1 MLRGSSTVT
10 NVIRFPT
17 KQALS
22 NPNRIPRSLDRKAF
36 LDVVHACG
44 TLLVAGDDRIS
55 RSHAIRLSVLGLVAI
70 DEIANDGTLRRLRS
84 SEAFLS
90 ETSRPWRVSKFSKHS
105 SVSLAPITDEFRG
118 LECDGRI
125 ASSAGSAFGF
135 GEPPPAA

>member
-1 MLRGSSTVT
+1 MLSGSSTVT
-10 NVIRFPT
+10 NVIRFPS

-44 TLLVAGDDRIS
+44 TLLLSWDDRIS

-70 DEIANDGTLRRLRS
+70 DEVTNDGTLRRLRP

-90 ETSRPWRVSKFSKHS
+90 DSHRPWRVSRFSGKS
-105 SVSLAPITDEFRG
+105 AVSLAPIADEPDL
-118 LECDGRI
+118 LEFDDR
-125 ASSAGSAFGF
+125 AGSAFGF
-135 GEPPPAA
+135 GEPPSAA